1 MWTQRKCAL
10 KVITHAKAKPHSSW
24 KMCWLLTNVHH
35 SQNAM
40 IPEPTVCR
48 NYFLHSFEWTFY
60 NLLQLYFS
68 DARLYHVKRLMCTGL
83 VKESLSSQQRRK
95 DIAHLEWLVTK
106 IMSFLARRKL
116 NKILIFIVVLV
127 TIYLVFSDA
136 LQMKTEA
143 LSLLTAGPEPCLH
156 TVLW

>member
-1 MWTQRKCAL
+1 M
-10 KVITHAKAKPHSSW
+10 
-24 KMCWLLTNVHH
+24 
-35 SQNAM
+35 
-40 IPEPTVCR
+40 
-48 NYFLHSFEWTFY
+48 
-60 NLLQLYFS
+60 
-68 DARLYHVKRLMCTGL
+68 KRLMCTGL

-127 TIYLVFSDA
+127 TIYLVLFSDA

-156 TVLW
+156 TVL